1 MVYFLTFEIYIY
13 VCNISHESSAK
24 VVDKKAAT
32 PSPPES
38 FAEMLSMM

>member
-13 VCNISHESSAK
+13 VCNISHESGAK
-24 VVDKKAAT
+24 VVDKKQQ
-32 PSPPES
+32 PPPPPES